1 MGDLTDEELQAR
13 TTSVDVAASAGALV
27 AARRALTVR
36 IAGDPR
42 YIAVED
48 AARYRDA
55 LGTPLPLGIPES
67 LLQPVRDPL
76 GDLALRYARTHVPFT
91 APDFAARYGLGLAS
105 AEAVLLRLTGEGRLV
120 EGEFR
125 PGGTRRGW
133 AGAG

>member
-55 LGTPLPLGIPES
+55 LGVPLPPGIPES
-67 LLQPVRDPL
+67 LLEPVRDPL
-76 GDLALRYARTHVPFT
+76 GDLALRYARTHAPFT
-91 APDFAARYGLGLAS
+91 VADFAARYGLARTA
-105 AEAVLLRLTGEGRLV
+105 AEAVLVRLATEGRLV

-125 PGGTRRGW
+125 PAGTHREW
-133 AGAG
+133 

>member
-36 IAGDPR
+36 IAGEPR
-42 YIAVED
+42 SIAVED

-55 LGTPLPLGIPES
+55 LGAPLPLGIPES
-67 LLQPVRDPL
+67 LLQPVLDPL
-76 GDLALRYARTHVPFT
+76 GDLALRYARTHAPFV
-91 APDFAARYGLGLAS
+91 AGDFAARYGLTPAA
-105 AEAVLLRLTGEGRLV
+105 AEAVLLRLTAERRLV

-125 PGGTRRGW
+125 PLGPHREWTYP
-133 AGAG
+133 A